1 MTKNKTKQKKTKNKG
16 NWKLLWRFMK
26 GSKRLFFAGIVCSA
40 VVSLADMINP
50 QIIKAGI
57 DNAICGMEP
66 DQPAWV
72 MKIVNNAGGFAYLG
86 KHLWIMAAAM
96 MGIALIRAVAQYG
109 VSVFNNKGSE
119 TLVKTIRDSLFS
131 HIERLPFSW
140 HMKNHTGDIIQ
151 RCTSDVDKVRN
162 FVSEQLANII
172 RIVILILFSIFFM
185 LRMNPLLTLIAVI
198 NMPLILAYALTFG
211 KKMHEGF
218 EKCDEME
225 GKVSAMVQENLTG
238 VRVVRAFAKE
248 NYEKERFR
256 KKNNEY
262 CQMWVDL
269 GKVMATFFSTQD
281 ILTML
286 QLLMVI
292 IAGSVFCV
300 NGKLTAGELV
310 AFLSYNTTLSWPIRR
325 LGRMLIEM
333 SKADVSIDRIA
344 YIMNSGIET
353 EAPDAIEPP
362 MDRTIEFKNVNF
374 AYENCPEVLHDINF
388 RIEPG
393 TTLGILG
400 STGSGKST
408 LMLLLDKMYDLP
420 EGCGS
425 ITIGG
430 TDIRRIRTEY
440 LRSNVSIV
448 LQEPFLFSRSISE
461 NIGITQE
468 GITLESIREAAKAA
482 CLDDSV
488 QGFSKGYDTFVGE
501 RGVTLSGGQK
511 QRAAIAR
518 ALTKDAPIM
527 IFDDSLS
534 AVDTE
539 TDAKIR
545 DALTRRF
552 GKATTILI
560 SHRLTTL
567 SKADTVIVLNNGR
580 IEEIGS
586 PEELRTA
593 GGIYQQI
600 YEIQSGTAPAEK
612 EAGNE

>member
-1 MTKNKTKQKKTKNKG
+1 MKKETKPKEKKNKG

-26 GSKRLFFAGIVCSA
+26 GSKRMFLAGVACSA
-40 VVSLADMINP
+40 MVSLADMVSP
-50 QIIKAGI
+50 QIIKMGI
-57 DNAICGMEP
+57 DNAICGLDP
-66 DQPAWV
+66 DQPAWIMSV
-72 MKIVNNAGGFAYLG
+72 INRFGGFAYLG
-86 KHLWIMAAAM
+86 QHLWIMAAAIM
-96 MGIALIRAVAQYG
+96 VVALVRSVAQYG

-151 RCTSDVDKVRN
+151 RCTSDVDKVRS

-172 RIVILILFSIFFM
+172 RIVILIVFSIVFM
-185 LRMNPLLTLIAVI
+185 LRMNPLLTLIAVL
-198 NMPLILAYALTFG
+198 NMPLIILYALTFG
-211 KKMHEGF
+211 KKMHAGF

-248 NYEKERFR
+248 NYEKERFNKR
-256 KKNNEY
+256 NGEY

-269 GKVMATFFSTQD
+269 GKIMARYFSTQD

-286 QLLMVI
+286 QLLLVI
-292 IAGSVFCV
+292 AAGSIFCV

-310 AFLSYNTTLSWPIRR
+310 AFLTYNSTLAWPIRR

-344 YIMNSGIET
+344 YIMNSEIEK
-353 EAPDAIEPP
+353 EDADASEPP
-362 MDRTIEFKNVNF
+362 LDRTIEFKGINF

-388 RIEPG
+388 TIEPG

-408 LMLLLDKMYDLP
+408 LMLLLDKMYDIP

-430 TDIRRIRTEY
+430 VDIRKIRTSY
-440 LRSNVSIV
+440 LRSSVSMV
-448 LQEPFLFSRSISE
+448 LQEPFLFSRSISD
-461 NIGITQE
+461 NIGISQE

-545 DALTRRF
+545 DALTQRF

-567 SKADTVIVLNNGR
+567 AKADKVIVLSNGK
-580 IEEIGS
+580 IAEMGS
-586 PEELRTA
+586 PAELKTA

-600 YEIQSGTAPAEK
+600 YEIQSGTASDRE
-612 EAGNE
+612 EASNE